1 VPSKS
6 NENPL
11 ISALDSMS
19 ENHQHTANTIVIAV
33 DAMGGDYAPKEIV
46 KGTIDAISSTNNI
59 QAILVGE
66 KNQIESELSKYEIHN
81 LPLTIIPSEGV
92 ILEEESPTQA
102 LRTKPNSSIAICA
115 DLVKKGMANGL
126 VTMGSTGAAMAVSS
140 LIFGMIKGIKRP
152 AIGGPILGMAPN
164 SVLMDLGSNVDCRPS
179 QLVNFGIIG
188 SFFASQIL
196 SIENP
201 KVGLLS
207 VGSEEGKGNRQVKE
221 ASEALRKTGLNFI
234 GNIEGTDLPSGK
246 ADVVICDGFV
256 GNIVMKLSESLGDY
270 ISKYVM
276 EKLNGR
282 LSPTEI
288 TNLGKEIFNMTNL
301 VENVGGGP
309 IFGVNGISIVGHGRA
324 KASAVTKAIEMAKRI
339 VTSDFV
345 NRLEKQVSYSNQVI
359 NTKTTNGQE
368 IN

>member
-1 VPSKS
+1 
-6 NENPL
+6 
-11 ISALDSMS
+11 
-19 ENHQHTANTIVIAV
+19 
-33 DAMGGDYAPKEIV
+33 MGDQDQV
-46 KGTIDAISSTNNI
+46 
-59 QAILVGE
+59 
-66 KNQIESELSKYEIHN
+66 ESELSKYEISN
-81 LPLTIIPSEGV
+81 LPLTLIPSEGV
-92 ILEEESPTQA
+92 IMEGESPTQA
-102 LRTKPNSSIAICA
+102 LRAKPNASIIVCA
-115 DLVKKGMANGL
+115 DLVKKGIANGL
-126 VTMGSTGAAMAVSS
+126 VTMGSTGAAMAVSA
-140 LIFGMIKGIKRP
+140 LTFGITKGIERP

-221 ASEALRKTGLNFI
+221 ATEAFRNTSLNFI

-246 ADVVICDGFV
+246 ADVIICDGFV
-256 GNIVMKLSESLGDY
+256 GNVVMKLSESLGDY

-276 EKLNGR
+276 QKLDGQ
-282 LSPTEI
+282 LPQTEI
-288 TNLGKEIFNMTNL
+288 ANLGQEIFNMTNL

-324 KASAVTKAIEMAKRI
+324 KATAVAKAIDMAKRI
-339 VTSDFV
+339 IAMDFV
-345 NRLEKQVSYSNQVI
+345 NRLEEQVRYSNEI
-359 NTKTTNGQE
+359 ISTKTAAKG
-368 IN
+368 